1 MNALIFYAAAGLMLA
16 GGLASG
22 RSGRGWRTT
31 SSGALVA
38 GFLLLAAGLDAWPV
52 FFASLLFLPFLLSPS
67 LLRRRPGSGDK
78 VDVDVRSVEAKGEKD
93 KRRDEKKN
101 AEEAVP
107 ALRKGVAAL
116 LSAALAGILLSVV
129 WRNPLWKIK
138 APSEGEF
145 PLPGN
150 GLILFGVLLALLLLF
165 SVRNRKAVVGDSL
178 HVRKS

>member
-22 RSGRGWRTT
+22 RSGRGWRTA

-38 GFLLLAAGLDAWPV
+38 GFLLLAAGLDAWSV
-52 FFASLLFLPFLLSPS
+52 FFASLLPVPLLLSPF
-67 LLRRRPGSGDK
+67 LLRRRPGSGD
-78 VDVDVRSVEAKGEKD
+78 DADVRSVEANGEKD
-93 KRRDEKKN
+93 KRKDEKKN
-101 AEEAVP
+101 VEEAVP

-116 LSAALAGILLSVV
+116 LCAALAGILLSVV
-129 WRNPLWKIK
+129 WSNPLWKIK

-165 SVRNRKAVVGDSL
+165 SVRNRKAAAGDSL
-178 HVRKS
+178 PARRP